1 MLFVFS
7 WFCLDGLGLS
17 EGLKFNRESSSPR
30 ACYVAAIGNVD
41 WSTRSGLLELS
52 FNKKFFDDFIH
63 NKPPITYLF

>member
-17 EGLKFNRESSSPR
+17 EGLK
-30 ACYVAAIGNVD
+30 
-41 WSTRSGLLELS
+41 SGLLELS
-52 FNKKFFDDFIH
+52 FNKKFFDNFIH